1 MANLNPLVPGISE
14 TCIEIKIRLNFY
26 FHTSL
31 WCLKK
36 FCEKCNLIFFFRP
49 GLGGEGLDT
58 FQIIIGMCNRK
69 QITPKFRNV
78 KITKASSYT
87 VREINLKKKT
97 EVLFANLYWNVDFV
111 QNEDFEIDLEIQ
123 NVATNQVTIPSYVTM
138 LPRYLNLGEPNL
150 LISWKLRIATLRF
163 YILFYWYSVLQ
174 SGKFFAIFLSWNF
187 RNLFP
192 PVCHDSFT
200 AWKVS
205 KYEVISGPYFP
216 VFGLNTE
223 IYSLNIRIQSEY
235 RKLQTRNNF
244 VFGHL
249 YSVRI
254 RENTDQK

>member
-1 MANLNPLVPGISE
+1 
-14 TCIEIKIRLNFY
+14 
-26 FHTSL
+26 
-31 WCLKK
+31 
-36 FCEKCNLIFFFRP
+36 
-49 GLGGEGLDT
+49 
-58 FQIIIGMCNRK
+58 MCNRK

-174 SGKFFAIFLSWNF
+174 SGSFLQYSYLEIF
-187 RNLFP
+187 
-192 PVCHDSFT
+192 
-200 AWKVS
+200 
-205 KYEVISGPYFP
+205 
-216 VFGLNTE
+216 E
-223 IYSLNIRIQSEY
+223 IYSHQFVMILSLREKCLNTKLFLARIFLYLDWIR
-235 RKLQTRNNF
+235 RFTP
-244 VFGHL
+244 
-249 YSVRI
+249 
-254 RENTDQK
+254 